1 MKIVKKILLLML
13 AVLVGM
19 QFIQTARNESGQILS
34 TDISKVF
41 VVPENVLAALKTSC
55 YDCHSN
61 NTRYPWYSFIQPG
74 AWWMAWH
81 IKHGKADLNFS
92 EFGNYTKRKQQNKLR
107 FIVKSIEDE
116 TMPFPSYTFI
126 HTNSKLSKENAAMV
140 VDWATKIKDSLSQK
154 E

>member
-1 MKIVKKILLLML
+1 M
-13 AVLVGM
+13 LVGLVVI
-19 QFIQTARNESGQILS
+19 QFIQPVHNKSEQILPA
-34 TDISKVF
+34 DITKVF
-41 VVPENVLAALKTSC
+41 IVPENVQAALKTSC

-74 AWWMAWH
+74 AWWTASH

-116 TMPFPSYTFI
+116 TMPLHPYTLM
-126 HTNSKLSKENAAMV
+126 HTNSKLSNENEALV
-140 VDWATKIKDSLSQK
+140 VDWATKIKDSLSQRK
-154 E
+154 